1 MILTLDIGNTNI
13 KTALFDGKEMR
24 YYWRMSTNIQ
34 KSSDEYGIVLVNLF
48 QHVGVRPEEVEGIM
62 ISSVVPT
69 INFTIEHMCQNYF
82 GQTPLFV
89 VPGIK
94 TGINIR
100 YENPRE
106 LGSDRIANA
115 VAAYEEYGAPTIFID
130 FGTATTFGVVGEG
143 GVFLGGC
150 ICPGVKLASE
160 ALVTGT
166 AKLPR
171 FELTKPEHVI
181 GRTTLTNL
189 QSGMYYGY
197 VGLVKNIVRKIKQEL
212 GQEAT
217 VVATGGM
224 AVMIA
229 EESNTDDLFEHAVD
243 AAVQNGLVHDGELVV
258 LTAGVPLGISGTT
271 NLMKVHVVGHLL
283 SRGQGLHGGKV
294 VAPLCVIRNLEKD
307 AKNFNTGDVIVC
319 HQTTREM
326 FSMLRKSS
334 AIVLEDDN
342 PE

>member
-48 QHVGVRPEEVEGIM
+48 QHVGVRPDEVEGIM

-229 EESNTDDLFEHAVD
+229 EESKVIDKLD
-243 AAVQNGLVHDGELVV
+243 GL
-258 LTAGVPLGISGTT
+258 LTL
-271 NLMKVHVVGHLL
+271 K
-283 SRGQGLHGGKV
+283 GLR
-294 VAPLCVIRNLEKD
+294 LIYERNK
-307 AKNFNTGDVIVC
+307 G
-319 HQTTREM
+319 
-326 FSMLRKSS
+326 
-334 AIVLEDDN
+334 
-342 PE
+342 

>member
-229 EESNTDDLFEHAVD
+229 EESKVIDKLDGLLTLKGLRLIYERNKGLLSEKRRHLKAGGSR
-243 AAVQNGLVHDGELVV
+243 QNEGSCNR
-258 LTAGVPLGISGTT
+258 ISG
-271 NLMKVHVVGHLL
+271 LRQCWRGRMVAADRLFPRDCS
-283 SRGQGLHGGKV
+283 SRQSLH
-294 VAPLCVIRNLEKD
+294 P
-307 AKNFNTGDVIVC
+307 
-319 HQTTREM
+319 HQAGAGARCEQNPR
-326 FSMLRKSS
+326 LRC
-334 AIVLEDDN
+334 AA
-342 PE
+342 

>member
-13 KTALFDGKEMR
+13 KTALFDGAEMVK
-24 YYWRMSTNIQ
+24 YWRLSTNITNT
-34 KSSDEYGIVLVNLF
+34 SDEYGITIMNLF
-48 QHVGVRPEEVEGIM
+48 QHEGISVKDVEGIV

-82 GQTPLFV
+82 GKTPLFIG
-89 VPGIK
+89 PGVK

-143 GVFLGGC
+143 GAFLGGC
-150 ICPGVKLASE
+150 ICPGIKLASE

-212 GQEAT
+212 GQEAK

-229 EESNTDDLFEHAVD
+229 EESKAIDTLD
-243 AAVQNGLVHDGELVV
+243 GL
-258 LTAGVPLGISGTT
+258 LTL
-271 NLMKVHVVGHLL
+271 K
-283 SRGQGLHGGKV
+283 GLR
-294 VAPLCVIRNLEKD
+294 LIYERN
-307 AKNFNTGDVIVC
+307 
-319 HQTTREM
+319 R
-326 FSMLRKSS
+326 
-334 AIVLEDDN
+334 
-342 PE
+342 